1 MHLKLHL
8 PNLPAPSSLFK
19 HSLLT
24 RSTSNWFSVLSLS
37 SKTNLLLS
45 KHNQLYQREL
55 RNHKK
60 CRLRNSRVL
69 NAQFLISLR
78 SQELV
83 IRALEEEEDTMPNLD
98 RERQLDNPADSSTIP
113 PLSQSGERA
122 PRLQVRLLLI
132 EPYLAQAD
140 LGNLPQCL

>member
-1 MHLKLHL
+1 MHPKLHL

-19 HSLLT
+19 HSLLI
-24 RSTSNWFSVLSLS
+24 RSNWFSVLSLS
-37 SKTNLLLS
+37 SETKLLLS
-45 KHNQLYQREL
+45 KHNQLFHREL

-60 CRLRNSRVL
+60 CRLRNPRAL

-83 IRALEEEEDTMPNLD
+83 TRALEEEEDTVPNVD
-98 RERQLDNPADSSTIP
+98 RERQLDRPAVSSTILL
-113 PLSQSGERA
+113 LSQSGERA
-122 PRLQVRLLLI
+122 PHLQVRILSV

-140 LGNLPQCL
+140 VGNLPQCL